1 MPRIERFED
10 IDAWKAG
17 RMLVKDIYAVA
28 SRKPFAADFGFKDQ
42 MTRAAVSITSNIAE
56 GFDRGTDREFLQF
69 LKEAKGSAAE
79 VKSLLYNAFDLAYI
93 TAEEFERLLHDT
105 TIVGMMLSSFMTYL
119 KNSCSSKPSPP
130 SCPRPTN

>member
-28 SRKPFAADFGFKDQ
+28 SHKPFAADFGFKDQ
-42 MTRAAVSITSNIAE
+42 LTRAAVSITSNIAE

-69 LKEAKGSAAE
+69 LKVAKGSTAE
-79 VKSLLYNAFDLAYI
+79 VKSLLYTAFDLGYI
-93 TAEEFERLLHDT
+93 AADEFGRLLHDT

-119 KNSCSSKPSPP
+119 KNSCATKPSPP